1 MDLHEP
7 DSEGPRGLGAA
18 ETAVADTPSPDVVAP
33 EGLLARITAWDH
45 AFLRTVAAWELSP
58 RAALPLVFMVR
69 IGDGWMW
76 ALAAGLLW
84 WALPFSEL
92 KLVVAHCLLAIAVSL
107 AIYWP
112 VKLATRRPRP
122 HDSGLGIR
130 AKVPPLDKFSFPSG
144 HTMNNLAVALTL
156 AHYVPGLLPA
166 AVAVPLVLGCLRVY
180 FGVHYLSDIVGGA
193 VLGAVSFVL
202 ALQAMSAF
210 AG

>member
-1 MDLHEP
+1 MDLREP
-7 DSEGPRGLGAA
+7 DSEMGPRGLGAEA
-18 ETAVADTPSPDVVAP
+18 AVADAPSPAMSAP
-33 EGLLARITAWDH
+33 EGLLARITAWDL
-45 AFLRTVAAWELSP
+45 AILRMVTAWELSP
-58 RAALPLVFMVR
+58 RAAAPLVFLVR

-84 WALPFSEL
+84 WALPFAEL

-112 VKLATRRPRP
+112 VKLAIRRSRP

-130 AKVPPLDKFSFPSG
+130 AKVPPLDKYSFPSG

-193 VLGAVSFVL
+193 VLGAASYALGLL
-202 ALQAMSAF
+202 AMAYF
-210 AG
+210 GV